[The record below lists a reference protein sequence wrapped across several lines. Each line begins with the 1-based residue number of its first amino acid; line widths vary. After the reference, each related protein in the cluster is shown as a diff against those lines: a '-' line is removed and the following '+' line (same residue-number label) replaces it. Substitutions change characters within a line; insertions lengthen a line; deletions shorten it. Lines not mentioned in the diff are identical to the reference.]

1 MTCETH
7 KDLEDTIA
15 KQNDKIFELEK
26 KIDLLNEEIQSTN
39 LIEQKHQELNGQ
51 LRAEIDQL
59 KLDKIKAIEDTKK
72 EADKLMMNKI
82 ISHKNQKN
90 ITDGII
96 KNLSKIVTDKTK
108 EIKQLKKEAKDNL
121 LYP

>member
-15 KQNDKIFELEK
+15 KQNDKIYQLEK
-26 KIDLLNEEIQSTN
+26 DKDLLNDEIQAIN
-39 LIEQKHQELNGQ
+39 LLEQSHKELNGK
-51 LRAEIDQL
+51 LRVEIDQL
-59 KLDKIKAIEDTKK
+59 KLDKIQAVEDAKK
-72 EADKLMMNKI
+72 EADELMINKI
-82 ISHKNQKN
+82 NKYQ
-90 ITDGII
+90 
-96 KNLSKIVTDKTK
+96 K

>member
-51 LRAEIDQL
+51 LRKEIDQL
-59 KLDKIKAIEDTKK
+59 KLDKVQAVEDAKK
-72 EADKLMMNKI
+72 EADEKAMMNMIKKI
-82 ISHKNQKN
+82 H
-90 ITDGII
+90 II
-96 KNLSKIVTDKTK
+96 EKLEQ
-108 EIKQLKKEAKDNL
+108 EIKQLKKEAQDNL